1 MKRIAWGLAG
11 ASVALTAVALA
22 LAYLDRSAQPEG
34 SSLTLAGV
42 SQLLVAV
49 GAAVIG
55 ALIASRHPGNR
66 IGWLALAGGVTL
78 LLSECCKDYGVRAL
92 IAAPGSLPAGHLVM
106 WLYWVTGFL
115 PWTILGITLLLF
127 PDGRLPGPRWRPVA
141 WLLAAIFA
149 WGDIQAIVGATLAWS
164 HPFVSLYQVY
174 LPGPFAGILFALPA
188 ALAVCALA
196 VVIRFF
202 RSSGEERLQLT
213 WFAAAT
219 TVLGGALVPRILT
232 DSTAS
237 IIVMDAAL
245 ICLEVTIAVAVLR
258 YRLYDID
265 IVISRALLYAGLAA
279 FITAVYVVL
288 VAGVGAAAGAR
299 SSTWLSAVAA
309 AVVAVA
315 FQPVRA
321 RAARLAN
328 RVVYGRRATPYQVLS
343 DFAGRIGGAY
353 SVENVL
359 PDLARVVAAGTGAR
373 RVVVWLTV
381 GGELRAVASTGPAL
395 PATALPALPG
405 PAATAAPAGG
415 RSAGAESAATGT
427 AGEESSGASGLDGL
441 PDGLPDA
448 DVVVPVTRDGRLLGA
463 IGITMPRGE
472 PLQPAG
478 RQLVADVA
486 AQAGLALANV
496 GLVEDLRASR
506 QRLVTAQDEA
516 RRRLERNLHDGAQQD
531 LVSLVIKAGLAAK
544 HSAGLPEAREALHE
558 LRRDATAALEN
569 LRDLARGIYPPRLAD
584 LGLAAALGAQASRS
598 SLPVTVDAAALG
610 RFPEETEAAVYFCC
624 IEALAN
630 IAKYAAASR
639 AAITLRAASGTL
651 TFCVADDGSGFDAA
665 RTPLGAGLRNM
676 SDRLSALGGH
686 LEVTSALGQGTTITG
701 RLPVP
706 VMVPLAWFRRVPP
719 YGTLIGYQCESRPTW
734 WPLAPVRKSR
744 SQPVSACC
752 TCRV

>member
-11 ASVALTAVALA
+11 ASVALTAIALT
-22 LAYLDRSAQPEG
+22 LAYLGRSAPPERN
-34 SSLTLAGV
+34 SLTLAGV

-78 LLSECCKDYGVRAL
+78 LLSECCQGYGVRAL
-92 IAAPGSLPAGHLVM
+92 IVAPGSLPAGHLVM

-115 PWTILGITLLLF
+115 PWTILGMTLLLF

-149 WGDIQAIVGATLAWS
+149 WGDIQAIVGASLAWS
-164 HPFVSLYQVY
+164 HPFVSLYRVY
-174 LPGPFAGILFALPA
+174 LPGPFAGILFTLPA

-196 VVIRFF
+196 VVVRFF

-219 TVLGGALVPRILT
+219 TVLGGALIPRILT

-237 IIVMDAAL
+237 VIVMDLAL

-265 IVISRALLYAGLAA
+265 IVISRALVYAALAA
-279 FITAVYVVL
+279 FITVVYVVL

-353 SVENVL
+353 SIEDVL
-359 PDLARVVAAGTGAR
+359 PDMARVVAAGTGAR
-373 RVVVWLTV
+373 RVVVWLAV
-381 GGELRAVASTGPAL
+381 GGELRAVVSTDPAL
-395 PATALPALPG
+395 PAAALPVLPV
-405 PAATAAPAGG
+405 PEPAGA
-415 RSAGAESAATGT
+415 AGLE
-427 AGEESSGASGLDGL
+427 
-441 PDGLPDA
+441 GLPDA
-448 DVVVPVTRDGRLLGA
+448 DVAVPVTRNGTLLGA

-486 AQAGLALANV
+486 SQAGLALANV

-516 RRRLERNLHDGAQQD
+516 RRQLERNLHDGAQQD
-531 LVSLVIKAGLAAK
+531 LVSLAFKAGLAAK
-544 HSAGLPEAREALHE
+544 HSAGLHEARQALDE
-558 LRRDATAALEN
+558 LRRDAAGALEN
-569 LRDLARGIYPPRLAD
+569 LRDLARGIYPPMLAD
-584 LGLAAALGAQASRS
+584 LGLAAALGAQAGRS
-598 SLPVTVDAAALG
+598 ALPVTVDAAALG

-624 IEALAN
+624 IEALQN

-639 AAITLRAASGTL
+639 AAITLRADAGTL
-651 TFCVADDGSGFDAA
+651 TFSVADDGAGFDAA
-665 RTPLGAGLRNM
+665 RTALGAGLGNM
-676 SDRLSALGGH
+676 SDRLSALGGR
-686 LEVTSALGQGTTITG
+686 LEVTSAPGRGTTITG
-701 RLPVP
+701 RLPVAAGP
-706 VMVPLAWFRRVPP
+706 APAAPEPRPASAALAR
-719 YGTLIGYQCESRPTW
+719 G
-734 WPLAPVRKSR
+734 
-744 SQPVSACC
+744 
-752 TCRV
+752 

>member
-22 LAYLDRSAQPEG
+22 LAYLDRSAQPG
-34 SSLTLAGV
+34 RSSLTLAGV

-149 WGDIQAIVGATLAWS
+149 WGDVQAIVGATLAWS

-232 DSTAS
+232 DSTGS
-237 IIVMDAAL
+237 VIVMDLAL

-279 FITAVYVVL
+279 FITVVYVVL

-353 SVENVL
+353 SIEDVL

-381 GGELRAVASTGPAL
+381 GHELRAVVSTDPAV
-395 PATALPALPG
+395 PATALPALPR
-405 PAATAAPAGG
+405 PAAAVVPAGG
-415 RSAGAESAATGT
+415 RSAEAVSVEAGSAEAGSAATGT
-427 AGEESSGASGLDGL
+427 AGEESTGASGLDGL
-441 PDGLPDA
+441 PGA

-486 AQAGLALANV
+486 SQAGLALANV

-531 LVSLVIKAGLAAK
+531 LVSLVIKAGLAAE
-544 HSAGLPEAREALHE
+544 HSAGLPEACQALHE

-569 LRDLARGIYPPRLAD
+569 LRDLARGVYPPRLAD
-584 LGLAAALGAQASRS
+584 LGLAAALGAQAGRS
-598 SLPVTVDAAALG
+598 ALPVTVDAAVLG

-630 IAKYAAASR
+630 IAKYAAATR
-639 AAITLRAASGTL
+639 AVITLRAVAGAL
-651 TFCVADDGSGFDAA
+651 TFNVTDDGAGFDAA

-676 SDRLSALGGH
+676 SDRLSALGGRH
-686 LEVTSALGQGTTITG
+686 EVTSAPGAGTTNTG

-706 VMVPLAWFRRVPP
+706 AV
-719 YGTLIGYQCESRPTW
+719 G
-734 WPLAPVRKSR
+734 
-744 SQPVSACC
+744 
-752 TCRV
+752 

>member
-11 ASVALTAVALA
+11 ASVALTGVALA
-22 LAYLDRSAQPEG
+22 LAYLDRSLQPG
-34 SSLTLAGV
+34 TSSLTLAGV

-66 IGWLALAGGVTL
+66 IGWLALAGGVAL

-127 PDGRLPGPRWRPVA
+127 PDGRLPSPRWRPVA
-141 WLLAAIFA
+141 WLLTAIFA
-149 WGDIQAIVGATLAWS
+149 WGDVQAIVGATLAWS

-232 DSTAS
+232 DSTGS
-237 IIVMDAAL
+237 VIVMDLAL
-245 ICLEVTIAVAVLR
+245 ICLEMTIAVAVLR

-279 FITAVYVVL
+279 FITVVYVVL

-353 SVENVL
+353 SIEDVL

-381 GGELRAVASTGPAL
+381 GHELRAAVSTDPAV
-395 PATALPALPG
+395 PATALPALPR
-405 PAATAAPAGG
+405 PAAAVVPAGG
-415 RSAGAESAATGT
+415 RSAEAESAATGT
-427 AGEESSGASGLDGL
+427 ADEKSTGASGLDGL
-441 PDGLPDA
+441 PGA
-448 DVVVPVTRDGRLLGA
+448 DFAVPVTRDGRLLGA

-486 AQAGLALANV
+486 TQAGLALANV

-506 QRLVTAQDEA
+506 QRLVTAQDET

-531 LVSLVIKAGLAAK
+531 LVSLVIKAGLAAEY
-544 HSAGLPEAREALHE
+544 SAGLPEACQALHE
-558 LRRDATAALEN
+558 LRCEAPAALEN
-569 LRDLARGIYPPRLAD
+569 LRDLARGVYPPRLAD

-598 SLPVTVDAAALG
+598 ALPVTVDAAVLG

-624 IEALAN
+624 IEALQN
-630 IAKYAAASR
+630 IAKYAAATR
-639 AAITLRAASGTL
+639 AVITLRADAGTL
-651 TFCVADDGSGFDAA
+651 TFGVTDDGAGFDAA

-676 SDRLSALGGH
+676 SDRLSALGGR
-686 LEVTSALGQGTTITG
+686 LEVTSAPGAGTTITG

-706 VMVPLAWFRRVPP
+706 AMTPEPDRR
-719 YGTLIGYQCESRPTW
+719 
-734 WPLAPVRKSR
+734 
-744 SQPVSACC
+744 PVSGVSA
-752 TCRV
+752 V

>member
-22 LAYLDRSAQPEG
+22 LAYLGRSAQPEG

-127 PDGRLPGPRWRPVA
+127 PDGRLPSPRWRPVA

-237 IIVMDAAL
+237 IIVMDVAL

-353 SVENVL
+353 SVEDVL

-381 GGELRAVASTGPAL
+381 GGELRAVASTDPA
-395 PATALPALPG
+395 
-405 PAATAAPAGG
+405 
-415 RSAGAESAATGT
+415 
-427 AGEESSGASGLDGL
+427 L

-531 LVSLVIKAGLAAK
+531 LVSLVIKAGLAAE
-544 HSAGLPEAREALHE
+544 HSAGLPEACQALHE

-598 SLPVTVDAAALG
+598 ALPVTVDAAALG

-706 VMVPLAWFRRVPP
+706 VMVPLAWFVECRARAVADDAGRQGCHRLTGQTTMSIIKIT
-719 YGTLIGYQCESRPTW
+719 YWHHI
-734 WPLAPVRKSR
+734 AP
-744 SQPVSACC
+744 
-752 TCRV
+752 

>member
-22 LAYLDRSAQPEG
+22 LAYLDRSAQPEK

-115 PWTILGITLLLF
+115 PWTILGLTLLLF
-127 PDGRLPGPRWRPVA
+127 PDGRLPSPRWRPVA

-149 WGDIQAIVGATLAWS
+149 WGDVQAIVGATLAWS

-219 TVLGGALVPRILT
+219 IVLGGALVPRILT

-237 IIVMDAAL
+237 VIVMDVAL
-245 ICLEVTIAVAVLR
+245 ICLEVTIALAVLR

-353 SVENVL
+353 SIEDVL

-373 RVVVWLTV
+373 RVVVWLSV
-381 GGELRAVASTGPAL
+381 GGELRAAVSTDPAL
-395 PATALPALPG
+395 PATAFPALPG
-405 PAATAAPAGG
+405 PAAAVVPAGE
-415 RSAGAESAATGT
+415 RSAEAESAATGT
-427 AGEESSGASGLDGL
+427 AGEESTGVSGLDGL
-441 PDGLPDA
+441 AGA

-486 AQAGLALANV
+486 TQAGLALANV

-506 QRLVTAQDEA
+506 QRLVTAQDET
-516 RRRLERNLHDGAQQD
+516 RRQLERNLHDGAQQD
-531 LVSLVIKAGLAAK
+531 LVSLVIKAGLAAE
-544 HSAGLPEAREALHE
+544 HSAGLPEACEALHE

-598 SLPVTVDAAALG
+598 ALPVTVDAAALG

-651 TFCVADDGSGFDAA
+651 TFRVTDDGAGFDAA
-665 RTPLGAGLRNM
+665 LTPLGAGLRNM

-686 LEVTSALGQGTTITG
+686 LEVTSAPGAGTTITG

-706 VMVPLAWFRRVPP
+706 AMTSEPLIR
-719 YGTLIGYQCESRPTW
+719 
-734 WPLAPVRKSR
+734 
-744 SQPVSACC
+744 PVSGVAA
-752 TCRV
+752 V

>member
-11 ASVALTAVALA
+11 ASAALAAVALA
-22 LAYLDRSAQPEG
+22 LAYVDRSAQPER
-34 SSLTLAGV
+34 SLLTLAGV

-66 IGWLALAGGVTL
+66 VGWLALAGGLTL
-78 LLSECCKDYGVRAL
+78 LLSECCEGYGVRAL
-92 IAAPGSLPAGHLVM
+92 ISAPGSLPAGHLVM

-141 WLLAAIFA
+141 WFLAVIFA
-149 WGDIQAIVGATLAWS
+149 WGDIQAIVGASLAWS
-164 HPFVSLYQVY
+164 HPFVSLYRVY

-196 VVIRFF
+196 VVVRFF

-232 DSTAS
+232 DSMAS
-237 IIVMDAAL
+237 VIAMDLAL

-258 YRLYDID
+258 YRLYDVD

-288 VAGVGAAAGAR
+288 VAGVGAAAGTR
-299 SSTWLSAVAA
+299 SGTWLSAVAA

-353 SVENVL
+353 SSEDVL
-359 PDLARVVAAGTGAR
+359 PDMARVVAAGTGAR

-381 GGELRAVASTGPAL
+381 GGELRAAVSTDPARSAAAL
-395 PATALPALPG
+395 PVLPVP
-405 PAATAAPAGG
+405 
-415 RSAGAESAATGT
+415 
-427 AGEESSGASGLDGL
+427 SGLDGL
-441 PDGLPDA
+441 PDA
-448 DVVVPVTRDGRLLGA
+448 DVAVPVARDGRLLGA

-531 LVSLVIKAGLAAK
+531 LVSLVIKAGLAAE
-544 HSAGLPEAREALHE
+544 HSAGLPEACQALDE
-558 LRRDATAALEN
+558 LRRDAAAALEN

-584 LGLAAALGAQASRS
+584 LGLAAALGAQASRLA
-598 SLPVTVDAAALG
+598 LPVTVDAGALG

-624 IEALAN
+624 VEALQN

-639 AAITLRAASGTL
+639 AAITLRAATGTL
-651 TFCVADDGSGFDAA
+651 TFSVTDDGTGFDAA

-686 LEVTSALGQGTTITG
+686 LEVTSVPGQGTTITG
-701 RLPVP
+701 RLPLP
-706 VMVPLAWFRRVPP
+706 AAAPP
-719 YGTLIGYQCESRPTW
+719 EHSRP
-734 WPLAPVRKSR
+734 
-744 SQPVSACC
+744 VSGISA
-752 TCRV
+752 V

>member
-11 ASVALTAVALA
+11 ASAALTAVALA
-22 LAYLDRSAQPEG
+22 LAYVDRSAQPER
-34 SSLTLAGV
+34 SLLTLAGV

-66 IGWLALAGGVTL
+66 VGWLALAGGLTL
-78 LLSECCKDYGVRAL
+78 LLSECCEGYGVRAL
-92 IAAPGSLPAGHLVM
+92 ISAPGSLPAGHLVM

-141 WLLAAIFA
+141 WFLAVIFA
-149 WGDIQAIVGATLAWS
+149 WGDIQAVVGASLAWS
-164 HPFVSLYQVY
+164 HPFVSLYRVY

-196 VVIRFF
+196 VVVRFF

-232 DSTAS
+232 DSMAS
-237 IIVMDAAL
+237 VIAMDLAL

-265 IVISRALLYAGLAA
+265 IVISRALLYACLAA

-288 VAGVGAAAGAR
+288 VAGVGAAAGTR
-299 SSTWLSAVAA
+299 SGTWLSAVAA

-321 RAARLAN
+321 RVARLAN

-353 SVENVL
+353 SSEDVL
-359 PDLARVVAAGTGAR
+359 PDMARVVAAGTGAR

-381 GGELRAVASTGPAL
+381 GGELRAAVSTDPARPAAAL
-395 PATALPALPG
+395 PVLPVP
-405 PAATAAPAGG
+405 
-415 RSAGAESAATGT
+415 
-427 AGEESSGASGLDGL
+427 SGLDGL
-441 PDGLPDA
+441 PDA
-448 DVVVPVTRDGRLLGA
+448 DVAVPVTRDGRLLGA

-486 AQAGLALANV
+486 SQAGLALANV

-531 LVSLVIKAGLAAK
+531 LVSLVIKAGLAAE
-544 HSAGLPEAREALHE
+544 HSAGLPEACQALDE
-558 LRRDATAALEN
+558 LRRDAAAALEN

-584 LGLAAALGAQASRS
+584 LGLAAALGAQASRLA
-598 SLPVTVDAAALG
+598 LPVTVDAGALG

-624 IEALAN
+624 VEALQN

-639 AAITLRAASGTL
+639 AAITLRAATGTL
-651 TFCVADDGSGFDAA
+651 TFSVADDGSGFDAA

-686 LEVTSALGQGTTITG
+686 LEVTSAPGEGTTITG
-701 RLPVP
+701 RLPLP
-706 VMVPLAWFRRVPP
+706 AATPP
-719 YGTLIGYQCESRPTW
+719 EHSCPR
-734 WPLAPVRKSR
+734 
-744 SQPVSACC
+744 
-752 TCRV
+752 

>member
-22 LAYLDRSAQPEG
+22 LAYLDRSAQPER
-34 SSLTLAGV
+34 SSLTVAGI

-66 IGWLALAGGVTL
+66 IGRLALAGGITL
-78 LLSECCKDYGVRAL
+78 LLSECCKSYGVRAL

-149 WGDIQAIVGATLAWS
+149 WGDIQAIVGASLAWS

-219 TVLGGALVPRILT
+219 TVLGGALIPRILT

-237 IIVMDAAL
+237 IIVMDLAL
-245 ICLEVTIAVAVLR
+245 VCLEVTIAVAVLR

-353 SVENVL
+353 SIEDVL

-381 GGELRAVASTGPAL
+381 GGELRAAVSTDPAL
-395 PATALPALPG
+395 PAAALPG
-405 PAATAAPAGG
+405 
-415 RSAGAESAATGT
+415 
-427 AGEESSGASGLDGL
+427 L
-441 PDGLPDA
+441 DGLPDA
-448 DVVVPVTRDGRLLGA
+448 DVAVPVTRDGRLLGA

-472 PLQPAG
+472 TLQPAG

-486 AQAGLALANV
+486 TQAGLALANV

-531 LVSLVIKAGLAAK
+531 LISLVIKAGLAAE
-544 HSAGLPEAREALHE
+544 HSAGLPEACQALHE
-558 LRRDATAALEN
+558 LRRDAAAALEN

-598 SLPVTVDAAALG
+598 ALPVTVDAAALG

-639 AAITLRAASGTL
+639 AAITLRAAAGTL
-651 TFCVADDGSGFDAA
+651 TFSVADDGAGFDAA

-686 LEVTSALGQGTTITG
+686 LEVTSAPGQGTTITG

-706 VMVPLAWFRRVPP
+706 VMVP
-719 YGTLIGYQCESRPTW
+719 
-734 WPLAPVRKSR
+734 
-744 SQPVSACC
+744 
-752 TCRV
+752 

>member
-22 LAYLDRSAQPEG
+22 LAYLDRSAQPEK
-34 SSLTLAGV
+34 SLLTLAGV

-78 LLSECCKDYGVRAL
+78 LLSECCQSYGVRAL

-115 PWTILGITLLLF
+115 PWTILGMTLLLF

-141 WLLAAIFA
+141 WLLVAIFA

-196 VVIRFF
+196 VVIRFL

-219 TVLGGALVPRILT
+219 AVLGGALIPRILT
-232 DSTAS
+232 DSTTS
-237 IIVMDAAL
+237 IIVMDLAL

-279 FITAVYVVL
+279 FITVVYVVL

-315 FQPVRA
+315 FQPVRT

-353 SVENVL
+353 SIEDVL

-373 RVVVWLTV
+373 RVVVWLSV
-381 GGELRAVASTGPAL
+381 GGELRAAVSTDPAL
-395 PATALPALPG
+395 PATAFPALPA
-405 PAATAAPAGG
+405 PAAAVVPLEA
-415 RSAGAESAATGT
+415 RSAEAASAATGT
-427 AGEESSGASGLDGL
+427 AGEESTWASGLDGL
-441 PDGLPDA
+441 AGA

-486 AQAGLALANV
+486 TQAGLALANV

-516 RRRLERNLHDGAQQD
+516 RRRLERDLHDGAQQD
-531 LVSLVIKAGLAAK
+531 LVSLVIKAGLAAE
-544 HSAGLPEAREALHE
+544 HSAGLAEACQALHE

-598 SLPVTVDAAALG
+598 ALPVTVDAAALG

-630 IAKYAAASR
+630 VAKYAAASR
-639 AAITLRAASGTL
+639 AVITLRATAGTL
-651 TFCVADDGSGFDAA
+651 TFSVADDGAGFDDA

-686 LEVTSALGQGTTITG
+686 LEVTSAPGLGTTITG

-706 VMVPLAWFRRVPP
+706 ATTSEP
-719 YGTLIGYQCESRPTW
+719 
-734 WPLAPVRKSR
+734 R
-744 SQPVSACC
+744 SQPVSGVAA
-752 TCRV
+752 V

>member
-11 ASVALTAVALA
+11 ASVALAAVALA
-22 LAYLDRSAQPEG
+22 LAYVDRSAQPER
-34 SSLTLAGV
+34 SLLTLAGV

-66 IGWLALAGGVTL
+66 VGWLALAGGLTL
-78 LLSECCKDYGVRAL
+78 LLSECCEGYGVRAL
-92 IAAPGSLPAGHLVM
+92 ISAPGSLPAGHLVM

-141 WLLAAIFA
+141 WFLAVIFA
-149 WGDIQAIVGATLAWS
+149 WGDIQAIVGASLAWS
-164 HPFVSLYQVY
+164 HPFVSLYRVY

-196 VVIRFF
+196 VVVRFF

-232 DSTAS
+232 DSMAS
-237 IIVMDAAL
+237 VIAMDLAL

-288 VAGVGAAAGAR
+288 VAGVGAAAGTR
-299 SSTWLSAVAA
+299 SGTWLSAVAA

-321 RAARLAN
+321 RAARLAY

-353 SVENVL
+353 SIEDVL

-381 GGELRAVASTGPAL
+381 GGELRAAVSTDPAR
-395 PATALPALPG
+395 PAAAWPVLPG
-405 PAATAAPAGG
+405 T
-415 RSAGAESAATGT
+415 
-427 AGEESSGASGLDGL
+427 SGLDGL
-441 PDGLPDA
+441 PDA
-448 DVVVPVTRDGRLLGA
+448 DVAVPVTRDGRLLGA

-531 LVSLVIKAGLAAK
+531 LVSLVIKAGLAAG
-544 HSAGLPEAREALHE
+544 HSAGLPEACQVLDE
-558 LRRDATAALEN
+558 LRRDAAAALEN

-584 LGLAAALGAQASRS
+584 LGLAAALGAQASRLA
-598 SLPVTVDAAALG
+598 LPVTVDAGALG

-624 IEALAN
+624 VEALQN

-639 AAITLRAASGTL
+639 AAITLRAATGTL
-651 TFCVADDGSGFDAA
+651 TFSVADDGTGFDAA
-665 RTPLGAGLRNM
+665 RTSLGAGLRNM

-686 LEVTSALGQGTTITG
+686 LEVTSAPGQGTTITG
-701 RLPVP
+701 RLPLP
-706 VMVPLAWFRRVPP
+706 AAAPP
-719 YGTLIGYQCESRPTW
+719 ERSRP
-734 WPLAPVRKSR
+734 
-744 SQPVSACC
+744 VSGISA
-752 TCRV
+752 V

>member
-1 MKRIAWGLAG
+1 MRRIAWGLAG

-22 LAYLDRSAQPEG
+22 LAYLDRSLQPG
-34 SSLTLAGV
+34 RSSLTLAGV

-127 PDGRLPGPRWRPVA
+127 PDGRLPSPRWRPVA

-149 WGDIQAIVGATLAWS
+149 WGDVQAIVGATLAWS

-237 IIVMDAAL
+237 IIVMDLAL

-279 FITAVYVVL
+279 FITVVYVVL

-353 SVENVL
+353 SIEDVL

-381 GGELRAVASTGPAL
+381 GHELRAAVSTDPAV
-395 PATALPALPG
+395 PATALPALPR
-405 PAATAAPAGG
+405 PAAAVVPAGG
-415 RSAGAESAATGT
+415 RSAEAVSAEAVSAEAGSAATGT
-427 AGEESSGASGLDGL
+427 ADEESTGASGLDGL
-441 PDGLPDA
+441 PGA

-486 AQAGLALANV
+486 TQAGLALANV

-531 LVSLVIKAGLAAK
+531 LVSLVIKAGLAAE
-544 HSAGLPEAREALHE
+544 HSAGLPEACQALHE

-569 LRDLARGIYPPRLAD
+569 LRDLARGVYPPRLAD
-584 LGLAAALGAQASRS
+584 LGLAAALSAQASRS
-598 SLPVTVDAAALG
+598 ALPVTVDAAVLG

-630 IAKYAAASR
+630 IAKYAAATR
-639 AAITLRAASGTL
+639 AVITLRAVAGAL
-651 TFCVADDGSGFDAA
+651 TFNVTDDGAGFDAA
-665 RTPLGAGLRNM
+665 LTPLGAGLRNM
-676 SDRLSALGGH
+676 SDRLSALGGR
-686 LEVTSALGQGTTITG
+686 LEVTSAPGAGTTITG

-706 VMVPLAWFRRVPP
+706 AMPP
-719 YGTLIGYQCESRPTW
+719 EPHT
-734 WPLAPVRKSR
+734 R
-744 SQPVSACC
+744 SLSGVTA
-752 TCRV
+752 V